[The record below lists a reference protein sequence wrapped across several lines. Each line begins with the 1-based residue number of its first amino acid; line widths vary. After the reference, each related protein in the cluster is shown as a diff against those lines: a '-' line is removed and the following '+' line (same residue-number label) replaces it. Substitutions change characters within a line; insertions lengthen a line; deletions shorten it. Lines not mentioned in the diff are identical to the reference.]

1 MVFAPS
7 WNTNVSHEH
16 GFVFVGA
23 ARSRCPNTDI
33 DVQRYSR
40 CSIKTFS
47 RGDPVEKVG
56 KNDQPDRRSKLRH
69 PRKRKCYPSGWPN
82 SPFVEG
88 EAQRSYPSEPSCGP
102 ATNTY
107 DMRTFDKTE
116 RATPLR
122 PKFTSHIPPG
132 NTVAKGDYSRKAS
145 ETIDFEANRANKGC
159 ANSTASRIWQKCRQK
174 G

>member
-1 MVFAPS
+1 MTFVVLEWFLPLLE
-7 WNTNVSHEH
+7 TRTLLMEH

-23 ARSRCPNTDI
+23 TRSRCPNTDI
-33 DVQRYSR
+33 VVQRYSR
-40 CSIKTFS
+40 CSIETFS

-107 DMRTFDKTE
+107 DMRTFEKTE

-122 PKFTSHIPPG
+122 PKITSPCR
-132 NTVAKGDYSRKAS
+132 TVGHSPAGLNEEPRNGA
-145 ETIDFEANRANKGC
+145 TP
-159 ANSTASRIWQKCRQK
+159 
-174 G
+174 